1 MDFNLSEEQTAIQ
14 DSLKR
19 YLAKD
24 YSFDQRRTLTKSA
37 LGHSEQAWA
46 TYAELGLLALPFPE
60 SAGGLG
66 GNAIDTMLI
75 AETLGTALAL
85 EPFIPSVVIAGNLIN
100 DIGSP
105 AQRDTL
111 LGGITQG
118 TLLATLAHHESGARY
133 NVNHVATTAK
143 KDGDGWSLTGHKAVV
158 LAAPSANK
166 LLVSARTS
174 GSAFDANGISLFVV
188 DAKAAGLTIR
198 PYGTQDGQRAGE
210 VILKDVKVAA
220 DALVGAV
227 NQALPAIEHAIDR
240 GIAALCAEAVGVM
253 TTLNAQT
260 LEYLK
265 NRKQFD
271 QPIGKFQ
278 VLQHRMADM
287 AMAAE
292 YGRAMA
298 LLAAVKV
305 DEKDVAERRRNVSA
319 AKAYIGQSAR
329 TVGQGAV
336 QMHGGMGVTDELMAA
351 HLFKR
356 LTVINATLG
365 DVDHHLGKFSDSLL
379 AA

>member
-24 YSFDQRRTLTKSA
+24 YGFEDRRKLTQSE
-37 LGHSEQAWA
+37 LGHSADAWK
-46 TYAELGLLALPFPE
+46 TYADLGLLALPFPE
-60 SAGGLG
+60 EVGGLG
-66 GNAIDTMLI
+66 GSAIDTLLV

-85 EPFIPSVVIAGNLIN
+85 EPFIPSVVVAGSLVNEL
-100 DIGSP
+100 GSA
-105 AQRDTL
+105 AQKGTL

-118 TLLATLAHHESGARY
+118 ELLVVLAHEEPGARY
-133 NVNHVATTAK
+133 NTHHVATTAK
-143 KDGDGWSLTGHKAVV
+143 KDGEGWSLSGHKAVV
-158 LAAPSANK
+158 LAAPSAHK

-188 DAKAAGLTIR
+188 DAKAAGVTIR

-210 VILKDVKVAA
+210 VILKDVKVTP
-220 DALVGAV
+220 DALVGQA
-227 NQALPAIEHAIDR
+227 NQALPAIEHALDR

-253 TTLNAQT
+253 DTLNAQT

-271 QPIGKFQ
+271 MPIGKFQ

-292 YGRAMA
+292 YARSMA

-305 DEKDVAERRRNVSA
+305 DSKDAGERRRHVSA

-329 TVGQGAV
+329 TVGQCAV

-356 LTVINATLG
+356 LTVINQTFG

>member
-24 YSFDQRRTLTKSA
+24 YGFEDRRKLTKSE
-37 LGHSEQAWA
+37 LGHSAEAWK
-46 TYAELGLLALPFPE
+46 TYAELGLLALPFAE
-60 SAGGLG
+60 EVGGLG

-85 EPFIPSVVIAGNLIN
+85 EPFIPSIVIAGSLIA
-100 DIGSP
+100 DIGNA
-105 AQRDTL
+105 AQKDTL

-118 TLLATLAHHESGARY
+118 TTIATLAHQEPGARY
-133 NVNHVATTAK
+133 NTHHVATSAK
-143 KDGDGWSLTGHKAVV
+143 KDGDGWSLSGHKAVV
-158 LAAPSANK
+158 LAAASAHK

-188 DAKAAGLTIR
+188 DAKAAGLTLR
-198 PYGTQDGQRAGE
+198 PYGTQDGQRAAD
-210 VILKDVKVAA
+210 VILKDVKVGA
-220 DALVGAV
+220 DALVGQV
-227 NQALPAIEHAIDR
+227 NQALPAIEWALDR
-240 GIAALCAEAVGVM
+240 GVAALCAEAVGVM
-253 TTLNAQT
+253 ATLNAQT

-265 NRKQFD
+265 NRKQFG

-278 VLQHRMADM
+278 ALQHRMAEM
-287 AMAAE
+287 AIAAE
-292 YGRAMA
+292 QARSMA

-305 DEKDVAERRRNVSA
+305 DTSDAADRRRHVSA

-329 TVGQGAV
+329 KVGQDAV

-356 LTVINATLG
+356 LTVINQTFG
-365 DVDHHLGKFSDSLL
+365 DVDHHLGKFSDTLL

>member
-24 YSFDQRRTLTKSA
+24 YSFEQRRAFTKSP
-37 LGHSEQAWA
+37 LGHSAEAWA

-66 GNAIDTMLI
+66 GNAIDTLI
-75 AETLGTALAL
+75 ISETLGTALAL
-85 EPFIPSVVIAGNLIN
+85 EPFIPSVVLAGSLLNA
-100 DIGSP
+100 IGTP

-111 LGGITQG
+111 LSGIVQG
-118 TLLATLAHHESGARY
+118 TVVATLAHQEPGARY

-143 KDGDGWSLTGHKAVV
+143 SDGNGWSLSGHKAVV
-158 LAAPSANK
+158 LGAPSATK

-174 GSAFDANGISLFVV
+174 GAAFDANGVSLFVV
-188 DAKAAGLTIR
+188 DAKAAGVSIR
-198 PYGTQDGQRAGE
+198 AYGTQDGQRAGD
-210 VILKDVKVAA
+210 VLLKDVKVGA
-220 DALVGAV
+220 DALVGGV

-253 TTLNAQT
+253 ATLNAQT

-265 NRKQFD
+265 NRKQFG

-278 VLQHRMADM
+278 ALQHRMADM
-287 AMAAE
+287 AIAAE
-292 YGRAMA
+292 QARSMA

-305 DEKDVAERRRNVSA
+305 DSTDAAERRRCVSA

-336 QMHGGMGVTDELMAA
+336 QMHGGMGVTDELMAS

-356 LTVINATLG
+356 LTVISATFG

>member
-24 YSFDQRRTLTKSA
+24 YGFEDRRKLTKSE
-37 LGHSEQAWA
+37 LGHSAEAWK

-60 SAGGLG
+60 EAGGLG
-66 GNAIDTMLI
+66 GNAIDTMII

-85 EPFIPSVVIAGNLIN
+85 EPFIPSVVISGSLLN
-100 DIGSP
+100 DIGSA
-105 AQRDTL
+105 AQKDTL
-111 LGGITQG
+111 LSGIVQG
-118 TLLATLAHHESGARY
+118 ELLVSLAHQEPGARY
-133 NVNHVATTAK
+133 NTHHVTTTAK
-143 KDGDGWSLTGHKAVV
+143 KDGDGWSLSGHKAVV
-158 LAAPSANK
+158 MAAPSAHK

-188 DAKAAGLTIR
+188 DAKAAGVTLR
-198 PYGTQDGQRAGE
+198 PYGTQDGQRAGD
-210 VILKDVKVAA
+210 VILKDVKVAS
-220 DALVGAV
+220 DALVGQV

-253 TTLNAQT
+253 ATLNAQT

-271 QPIGKFQ
+271 TPIGKFQ

-292 YGRAMA
+292 YGRSMA

-305 DEKDVAERRRNVSA
+305 DSKDVAERRRHVSA

-356 LTVINATLG
+356 LTVINQTLG
-365 DVDHHLGKFSDSLL
+365 DVDHHLGKFSDTLL

>member
-1 MDFNLSEEQTAIQ
+1 MDFNLTEEQTAIQ

-19 YLAKD
+19 YLTKD
-24 YSFDQRRTLTKSA
+24 YGFEQRRALTKTP
-37 LGHSEQAWA
+37 LGHSAEAWA
-46 TYAELGLLALPFPE
+46 TYAELGILALPFPE

-75 AETLGTALAL
+75 AETLGASLAL
-85 EPFIPSVVIAGNLIN
+85 EPFLSAIVLSGSLIN
-100 DIGSP
+100 EIGTP

-118 TLLATLAHHESGARY
+118 TLQVALAHGEAGARY
-133 NVNHVATTAK
+133 ATNHVATTAK
-143 KDGDGWSLTGHKAVV
+143 KDGAGWSLSGHKAVV
-158 LAAPSANK
+158 LNAPSADK

-174 GSAFDANGISLFVV
+174 GSAFDANGVSLFIV
-188 DAKAAGLTIR
+188 DAKAAGVTVR
-198 PYGTQDGQRAGE
+198 AYATQDSHRAGE
-210 VILKDVKVAA
+210 VLLKDVKVGA
-220 DALVGAV
+220 DALVGSV

-253 TTLNAQT
+253 AALNAAT

-265 NRKQFD
+265 TRKQFG

-278 VLQHRMADM
+278 ALQHRMAEM
-287 AMAAE
+287 AIATEHA
-292 YGRAMA
+292 RSMA

-305 DEKDVAERRRNVSA
+305 ESADVSERRRNVSA

-329 TVGQGAV
+329 KVGQEAV
-336 QMHGGMGVTDELMAA
+336 QMHGGMGVTDELIVS
-351 HLFKR
+351 HFFKR
-356 LTVINATLG
+356 LTVINATFG
-365 DVDHHLGKFSDSLL
+365 DADHHLGKFSDSLL

>member
-1 MDFNLSEEQTAIQ
+1 MDFNLTEEQTAIQ

-24 YSFDQRRTLTKSA
+24 YAFEQRRALTKTP
-37 LGHSEQAWA
+37 LGHSAEAWA
-46 TYAELGLLALPFPE
+46 TYAELGILALPFPE

-66 GNAIDTMLI
+66 GNAVDTMLI
-75 AETLGTALAL
+75 AETLGSSLAL
-85 EPFIPSVVIAGNLIN
+85 EPFLSTVVLSGSLIN
-100 DIGSP
+100 EIGTP

-111 LGGITQG
+111 LAGITQG
-118 TLLATLAHHESGARY
+118 TLQVALAHSEPGARY
-133 NVNHVATTAK
+133 ATNHVVATAK
-143 KDGDGWSLTGHKAVV
+143 KDGAGWSLSGHKAAV
-158 LAAPSANK
+158 LGAPSADK

-174 GSAFDANGISLFVV
+174 GAAFDANGVSLFVV
-188 DAKAAGLTIR
+188 DARAAGVTVR
-198 PYGTQDGQRAGE
+198 AYGTQDSQRAGE
-210 VILKDVKVAA
+210 VLLKDVKVGA

-253 TTLNAQT
+253 AALNAAT

-265 NRKQFD
+265 TRKQFGA
-271 QPIGKFQ
+271 PIGKFQ
-278 VLQHRMADM
+278 ALQHRMAEM
-287 AMAAE
+287 AIATEHA
-292 YGRAMA
+292 RSMA

-305 DEKDVAERRRNVSA
+305 ESADVAERRRNVSA

-336 QMHGGMGVTDELMAA
+336 QMHGGMGVTDELIVS
-351 HLFKR
+351 HFFKR
-356 LTVINATLG
+356 LTVINATFG
-365 DVDHHLGKFSDSLL
+365 DADHHLGKFSDSLL

>member
-24 YSFDQRRTLTKSA
+24 YGFEQRRALTKSE
-37 LGHSEQAWA
+37 LGHSADAWK
-46 TYAELGLLALPFPE
+46 TYAELGLLALPFSE
-60 SAGGLG
+60 DVGGLG
-66 GNAIDTMLI
+66 GNAIDVMLV

-85 EPFIPSVVIAGNLIN
+85 EPYIPTVVISGSLLA

-105 AQRDTL
+105 AQKDTL
-111 LGGITQG
+111 LSGITQG
-118 TLLATLAHHESGARY
+118 ELLVSLAHQEPGARY
-133 NVNHVATTAK
+133 NTHHVATTAK
-143 KDGDGWSLTGHKAVV
+143 KDGDGWALSGHKAVV
-158 LAAPSANK
+158 LGAPSANK

-188 DAKAAGLTIR
+188 DAKAAGVTVR
-198 PYGTQDGQRAGE
+198 PYGTQDGQRAAD
-210 VILKDVKVAA
+210 VILKEVKVGA
-220 DALVGAV
+220 DALVGQV
-227 NQALPAIEHAIDR
+227 NQALPAIEHALDR
-240 GIAALCAEAVGVM
+240 GIAALCAEAVGAM
-253 TTLNAQT
+253 DTLNAQT
-260 LEYLK
+260 LDYLK

-305 DEKDVAERRRNVSA
+305 DSKDAAERRRHVSA

-329 TVGQGAV
+329 TVGQGSV
-336 QMHGGMGVTDELMAA
+336 QMHGGMGVTDELMAS
-351 HLFKR
+351 HFFKR
-356 LTVINATLG
+356 LTVINQTLG
-365 DVDHHLGKFSDSLL
+365 DVDHHLGKFSDTLL

>member
-1 MDFNLSEEQTAIQ
+1 MDFNLTEEQTAIQ

-24 YSFDQRRTLTKSA
+24 YGFEQRRALTKTP
-37 LGHSEQAWA
+37 LGHSAEAWA
-46 TYAELGLLALPFPE
+46 TYAELGILALPFPE

-66 GNAIDTMLI
+66 GNAVDTMLI
-75 AETLGTALAL
+75 AETLGASLAL
-85 EPFIPSVVIAGNLIN
+85 EPFLSTVVLAGSLVNE
-100 DIGSP
+100 IGTP
-105 AQRDTL
+105 GQRDTL

-118 TLLATLAHHESGARY
+118 TLQVALAHGEPGARY
-133 NVNHVATTAK
+133 ATNHVTATAK
-143 KDGDGWSLTGHKAVV
+143 KDGAGWSLSGHKSVV
-158 LAAPSANK
+158 LGAPSADK

-174 GSAFDANGISLFVV
+174 GSAFDANGVSLFVV
-188 DAKAAGLTIR
+188 DAKAPGVTVRA
-198 PYGTQDGQRAGE
+198 YASQDSQRAGE
-210 VILKDVKVAA
+210 VLLKDVKVGS

-253 TTLNAQT
+253 AALNAAT

-265 NRKQFD
+265 TRKQFG

-278 VLQHRMADM
+278 ALQHRMAEM
-287 AMAAE
+287 AIATEHA
-292 YGRAMA
+292 RSMA

-305 DEKDVAERRRNVSA
+305 ENADVAERRRNVSA

-336 QMHGGMGVTDELMAA
+336 QMHGGMGVTDELIVS
-351 HLFKR
+351 HFFKR
-356 LTVINATLG
+356 LTVINATFG
-365 DVDHHLGKFSDSLL
+365 DADHHLGKFSDSLL

>member
-24 YSFDQRRTLTKSA
+24 YGFEQRRALTRSD
-37 LGHSEQAWA
+37 LGHSAEAWA

-66 GNAIDTMLI
+66 GNAIDTMVI
-75 AETLGTALAL
+75 SETLGTALAL

-100 DIGSP
+100 DIGTP

-118 TLLATLAHHESGARY
+118 TLLATLAHLEPGARY
-133 NVNHVATTAK
+133 NLKHVTTTAR
-143 KDGDGWSLTGHKAVV
+143 KDGNGWSLSGHKAVA

-174 GSAFDANGISLFVV
+174 GAAFDANGVSLFVV
-188 DAKAAGLTIR
+188 DAKAAGVSIR
-198 PYGTQDGQRAGE
+198 AYGTQDGQRAGE
-210 VILKDVKVAA
+210 VLLKDVKVGA

-265 NRKQFD
+265 NRKQFG

-278 VLQHRMADM
+278 ALQHRMADM
-287 AMAAE
+287 AIAAE
-292 YGRAMA
+292 QARSMA

-305 DEKDVAERRRNVSA
+305 DSTDVAERRRSVSA

-336 QMHGGMGVTDELMAA
+336 QMHGGMGVTDELMAS

-356 LTVINATLG
+356 LTVISATFG

>member
-24 YSFDQRRTLTKSA
+24 YSFEHRRTLTQSA

-85 EPFIPSVVIAGNLIN
+85 EPFIPSVVIAGSLLN

-118 TLLATLAHHESGARY
+118 TLLATLAHQESGARY
-133 NVNHVATTAK
+133 NTHHVATVAK
-143 KDGDGWSLTGHKAVV
+143 KDGDGWSLSGHKAVV

-188 DAKAAGLTIR
+188 DAKAAGVSIR

-210 VILKDVKVAA
+210 VVLKDVKVGAE
-220 DALVGAV
+220 ALVGAV

-319 AKAYIGQSAR
+319 AKAYVGQSAR